1 MSVLW
6 QSERRMSSK
15 AVVWSKRLA
24 AWRSG
29 NESAAGFCR
38 SRGLSYSQF
47 VYWQRRSVAAQGALV
62 PVVVDADRA
71 TANGDRAVELT
82 LPNGTCV
89 RLTLP
94 LAEVAALVRS
104 LC

>member
-1 MSVLW
+1 MAVLW
-6 QSERRMSSK
+6 RSERRMSSK
-15 AVVWSKRLA
+15 AAVWSKRLA

-29 NESAAGFCR
+29 NESAAAFCR

-47 VYWQRRSVAAQGALV
+47 VYWQRRSAAAQRALV
-62 PVVVDADRA
+62 PVVVAADRGA
-71 TANGDRAVELT
+71 ANGDRAVEVV
-82 LPNGTCV
+82 LPNGPRV